1 VSTFGTPFEG
11 RDNIIASAVYVTGS
25 LDLRL
30 YTNTKNSLTDA
41 TVLADLTYP
50 VGLGYAAYTLSGTW
64 TANNGLVTYSDG
76 SPVYV
81 TFTNTDPADDWT
93 GAVTGAAITDGTYVL
108 HFKDFAADP
117 ITLPAGQSIKVDVS
131 TVVS

>member
-1 VSTFGTPFEG
+1 VSSFGTPFEG
-11 RDNIIASAVYVTGS
+11 RDNIVASAVYVSGN

-50 VGLGYAAYTLSGTW
+50 SGAGYAAYTLSGTW
-64 TANNGLVTYSDG
+64 SSSNGVVNYDDG
-76 SPVYV
+76 SPSNPQ
-81 TFTNTDPADDWT
+81 FTNSGAGDWT

-108 HFKDFAADP
+108 HFKDFSADP
-117 ITLPAGQSIKVDVS
+117 ITLEAGQTIEVDISNLVS
-131 TVVS
+131 